1 MEFIIDT
8 VNLDEI
14 KEAVEY
20 LPIVG
25 VTSNPS
31 IVKATSPEHFF
42 DHMRTIRSIIGKER
56 GLHVQII
63 AKDCEGILKE
73 ADKILSEIDSDVY
86 VKIPVSYEG
95 IKAIKTLKSQGRKV
109 TATAVYDLMQAYMAL
124 AAGATPKASA
134 KAVIAAIHFFSLRL
148 IISLLLS

>member
-42 DHMRTIRSIIGKER
+42 DHMRTIRSIIGKACSNYCQGLRRNFER
-56 GLHVQII
+56 SG
-63 AKDCEGILKE
+63 
-73 ADKILSEIDSDVY
+73 
-86 VKIPVSYEG
+86 
-95 IKAIKTLKSQGRKV
+95 
-109 TATAVYDLMQAYMAL
+109 
-124 AAGATPKASA
+124 
-134 KAVIAAIHFFSLRL
+134 
-148 IISLLLS
+148 